1 MTRTQA
7 RTPRRVCAGGAFLL
21 TAALCPG
28 WLGLSPPQAD
38 EAPGREGP
46 PVASQGSATATP
58 AQTQPDAEPVD
69 PLARER
75 SMRRDLEEA
84 AATLRLV
91 STLPVKTP
99 FAIIGFGPTLEM
111 KRVLRI
117 DDAFTVEPQG
127 IKFRVTGIDRESA
140 TLAADLPEMFRDV
153 PHLTGVTV
161 ALRLHLER

>member
-1 MTRTQA
+1 MPLNEEEINYYRYNL
-7 RTPRRVCAGGAFLL
+7 RRDRIVGV
-21 TAALCPG
+21 AA
-28 WLGLSPPQAD
+28 
-38 EAPGREGP
+38 
-46 PVASQGSATATP
+46 TTTP
-58 AQTQPDAEPVD
+58 AQTQPADDQSASGTSDAEPVD

-75 SMRRDLEEA
+75 SMRRDLKEA

-99 FAIIGFGPTLEM
+99 FATIGFGPDLEM

-127 IKFRVTGIDRESA
+127 IKFRVTGIGRESA

-153 PHLTGVTV
+153 PHVTGVTV